1 MTDLVF
7 VSKLAEAAVFEQVA
21 EHFSSNNLWHP
32 NHHGFR
38 PNHSTATALAQ
49 IYDYWVEKAEAKELS
64 AALLLDL
71 SAAFDV
77 VDHTILLD
85 KLKLYNFSCNAVAW
99 FRSYLANRKQVVIVE
114 SKISDPKD
122 VGEQGVPQGSLLG
135 PILFIIFYNDFPDI
149 REEGDTSILYA
160 DDDTDNTSDT
170 NPDILQQ
177 KIQEQANKSH
187 SWVHDNKLVCSGSKT
202 KLLVVGTKEL
212 RRSKLTSK
220 NKILKIKV
228 AGHEV
233 KESNS
238 ERLLGLVVNN
248 TMMWENHL
256 YGNEEHTGL
265 VSKLSQRTGM
275 IKRLSKIMPKERL
288 MVFAEGMFFSLL
300 NYCIEVYGNVWGL
313 TSYDE
318 TNRTS
323 RAFRREDNRRLQV
336 LVNEVLRCVTGLDRY
351 ASTSALATASKQL
364 SVHQRTALFTVTAVH
379 KSLINKE
386 PSYAHSRFHI
396 KSRANEEI
404 GNHWNCNR
412 FHHKLSLSRCGFFW
426 RGSHLYNQ
434 LPNSLVIIKK
444 QGSFKKAA
452 KQWVME
458 NIPLLPP

>member
-1 MTDLVF
+1 M
-7 VSKLAEAAVFEQVA
+7 
-21 EHFSSNNLWHP
+21 
-32 NHHGFR
+32 
-38 PNHSTATALAQ
+38 
-49 IYDYWVEKAEAKELS
+49 
-64 AALLLDL
+64 
-71 SAAFDV
+71 
-77 VDHTILLD
+77 
-85 KLKLYNFSCNAVAW
+85 
-99 FRSYLANRKQVVIVE
+99 VIVE

-149 REEGDTSILYA
+149 REEGDTSIIYA

-177 KIQEQANKSH
+177 KIQEQANKST

-248 TMMWENHL
+248 TMTWENHL

-396 KSRANEEI
+396 RSRANEEI

-412 FHHKLSLSRCGFFW
+412 FTI
-426 RGSHLYNQ
+426 YNFYNFYIFQ
-434 LPNSLVIIKK
+434 NHITK
-444 QGSFKKAA
+444 QNT
-452 KQWVME
+452 QQI
-458 NIPLLPP
+458 N